1 MALTTLVLLL
11 IWDIDMGTKAV
22 HTIQN
27 NIKEML
33 SFLPPVFILLGLMDV
48 WVPRE
53 TMVKYMGQG
62 SGIKGA
68 LLAFILGSAA
78 AGPLYVVFPVA
89 ASFMKKD
96 VKFFNILILIG
107 AWSTTK
113 FPMLMFEYRS
123 MGIRFFLTRLLLNI
137 PIILLIAVVISMLLG
152 KEEIKDIYKKAEEL
166 G

>member
-1 MALTTLVLLL
+1 MALTTLVFLL
-11 IWDIDMGTKAV
+11 IWNIDMGTKAV
-22 HTIQN
+22 HTIKN
-27 NIKEML
+27 NTKEML

-53 TMVKYMGQG
+53 TMVKYMGEG

-113 FPMLMFEYRS
+113 FPMLMFEYTS
-123 MGIRFFLTRLLLNI
+123 MGTRFFLTRLFLNI
-137 PIILLIAVVISMLLG
+137 PIILIIAVVIDMFLG